1 MLKKLIALYLTPTP
15 QALRQQQLQ
24 KLQLLL
30 VDAELSLDQATA
42 NLNYIRAAIERL
54 EAQCSPS

>member
-1 MLKKLIALYLTPTP
+1 MPTP

-30 VDAELSLDQATA
+30 VNAELSLDQVTA
-42 NLNYIRAAIERL
+42 DLSYIRAAIARL
-54 EAQCSPS
+54 EEQCSPS